1 MLTQTE
7 ARIQFMAWVQD
18 SFPALAAAAIDY
30 ADTPTV
36 AGLGA
41 EESFWN
47 KLGKGLVGLGS
58 TYLALKNQREALK
71 INLERA
77 KMGQPPI
84 DMAST
89 APVIRTQVEIDPALA
104 SKLATRIGGGI
115 NTTMLMMGAG
125 LLALLFFMK
134 K

>member
-7 ARIQFMAWVQD
+7 ARIQFMKWVQD

-36 AGLGA
+36 NGLGA
-41 EESFWN
+41 EESFWS
-47 KLGKGLVGLGS
+47 KLSKGLVGLGS

>member
-1 MLTQTE
+1 MNQIQ
-7 ARIQFMAWVQD
+7 ARIQFMKWVQD

-41 EESFWN
+41 EDSFWS
-47 KLGKGLVGLGS
+47 KLSKGLLGLGT
-58 TYLALKNQREALK
+58 TYLALDNQRRALK

-84 DMAST
+84 DIAQT
-89 APVIRTQVEIDPALA
+89 APVIRTQIEIDPALA
-104 SKLATRIGGGI
+104 SKLASGIGGGI
-115 NTTMLMMGAG
+115 NTTMMLMVAAG
-125 LLALLFFMK
+125 LALFLFMK

>member
-1 MLTQTE
+1 MNETQ

-30 ADTPTV
+30 ADTPGA

-41 EESFWN
+41 EHSFWS
-47 KLGKGLVGLGS
+47 KLTSGLTSLGT
-58 TYLALKNQREALK
+58 TYLALDNQRKALK

-77 KMGQPPI
+77 KTGQPPI

-104 SKLATRIGGGI
+104 SKLASGIGGGI
-115 NTTMLMMGAG
+115 NTTMLLVGAAA
-125 LLALLFFMK
+125 LAFFFFTK